1 MGPPIQLYNF
11 RWHHELSK
19 ANTIDFLLPTFQ
31 FSLYVLIWIFLFQ
44 GGSGLVGDD
53 DSFGSG
59 GAISARIESSYIVN
73 LRDMDMKHVKD
84 FTFLHGEF

>member
-1 MGPPIQLYNF
+1 MTSWTVKSKHN
-11 RWHHELSK
+11 RLSFT
-19 ANTIDFLLPTFQ
+19 NISIFPLCFNLN
-31 FSLYVLIWIFLFQ
+31 FLFQ

-59 GAISARIESSYIVN
+59 GAISSRIESSYIVN